1 MGKYQKNIEAARR
14 ISVVQYLE
22 TYHPGELV
30 RKTDK
35 EYCTKTHS
43 SLVITPA
50 NGLFHWFSQSKGGNN
65 ALDYLVKVE
74 GMDFVSAV
82 RLLNEMTPMP
92 VSVQTVKAA
101 PVQQQTSRPFV
112 LPPADRN
119 TEAATAYL
127 MHRGVSPK
135 VLRYCVGSGILYQ
148 TTRGSYRNCVFVG
161 KDENGVPRSAFQRG
175 CQGSFRG
182 DVAGSQKQYGFLI
195 PAESENCDTVEIY
208 EAPIDAMSGATLR
221 QYKHDSPWRSVHY
234 LALGGLNH
242 QPIDYFLQQH
252 PEVKRVSLCFDR
264 DDPGRNFTKIVA
276 KQLAERGYI
285 VQDTPPAIGKDYNDY
300 LLAARRLISIT
311 KSGTIDGGTWNISPA
326 DKQTVTT
333 AGHTNDDNFQNNGG
347 AASASWTLHY
357 SVSKTTDSRNG
368 RVGPYTTQDEAD
380 AAADSARDAAIAE
393 LQGEAQRMVD
403 NAVASAKAEL
413 ANIKFRYEEV
423 GVPYGFAMY
432 WGSNGS
438 KQTISV
444 SANSNNAYLMKNNE
458 WSLQVN
464 LKKTDSETGN
474 QIAADAQYEIFQWD
488 TVTGKPFSF

>member
-14 ISVVQYLE
+14 ISVMQYLQA
-22 TYHPGELV
+22 YHPGELV

-92 VSVQTVKAA
+92 VSVQTAKAA
-101 PVQQQTSRPFV
+101 PVQQQQTSRPFV

-119 TEAATAYL
+119 AEAATAYL
-127 MHRGVSPK
+127 MRRGISPK

-148 TTRGSYRNCVFVG
+148 TTRGNYRNCVFVG

-242 QPIDYFLQQH
+242 QPIDYFC
-252 PEVKRVSLCFDR
+252 S
-264 DDPGRNFTKIVA
+264 
-276 KQLAERGYI
+276 
-285 VQDTPPAIGKDYNDY
+285 
-300 LLAARRLISIT
+300 SIQ
-311 KSGTIDGGTWNISPA
+311 K
-326 DKQTVTT
+326 
-333 AGHTNDDNFQNNGG
+333 
-347 AASASWTLHY
+347 
-357 SVSKTTDSRNG
+357 
-368 RVGPYTTQDEAD
+368 
-380 AAADSARDAAIAE
+380 
-393 LQGEAQRMVD
+393 
-403 NAVASAKAEL
+403 
-413 ANIKFRYEEV
+413 
-423 GVPYGFAMY
+423 
-432 WGSNGS
+432 
-438 KQTISV
+438 
-444 SANSNNAYLMKNNE
+444 
-458 WSLQVN
+458 
-464 LKKTDSETGN
+464 
-474 QIAADAQYEIFQWD
+474 
-488 TVTGKPFSF
+488 